1 MNSESCVLLHYIA
14 EQRVS
19 PERLPCC
26 ICPVIKHIPLTS
38 YPSLQVDLRPLIDLD
53 TRLRD
58 LIDEDLTCTCRRD
71 LSRERNFLDLRALVD
86 DTDPGKSNDTLCLIS
101 VNIRIDQT
109 TISIDTNLNNK
120 VLRIKPLRDCDLFE
134 LIDRDSLSKIY
145 LWSKIFTVPISLSRD
160 TLRHHEIG
168 RTWRS
173 IHSEE
178 LEIIIRINRILI
190 KLLMPL
196 WVWTSK
202 SLQRAIT
209 RREIMQS
216 QLPQIRHSIGDYIYI
231 YVHIFTIMI
240 GKRMHSW
247 DYWDYLMRMLL
258 TIRKLKLD
266 TPTIL
271 QIKDPGIRGISL
283 FRLQKLFIISSR
295 IDLFALK
302 SLSTLG
308 IGESFDFKPLCH
320 CLHWSHQHQHEDHD
334 DPW

>member
-1 MNSESCVLLHYIA
+1 MSSENSVLLHYIA

-26 ICPVIKHIPLTS
+26 ICPVIEHILLTS
-38 YPSLQVDLRPLIDLD
+38 YLSLQVDLRPLIDLD

-71 LSRERNFLDLRALVD
+71 LSREPNFLDLRALVD
-86 DTDPGKSNDTLCLIS
+86 DTDPSKSNDTLCLIS

-134 LIDRDSLSKIY
+134 LIDRDSLGKIY
-145 LWSKIFTVPISLSRD
+145 LWSKIFAIPISLSRD

-178 LEIIIRINRILI
+178 LEIIIRIDRILI

-196 WVWTSK
+196 WIWTSK

-216 QLPQIRHSIGDYIYI
+216 QLPQIRYSIRNYHHIY
-231 YVHIFTIMI
+231 
-240 GKRMHSW
+240 KS
-247 DYWDYLMRMLL
+247 LPLL
-258 TIRKLKLD
+258 
-266 TPTIL
+266 
-271 QIKDPGIRGISL
+271 L
-283 FRLQKLFIISSR
+283 FLFIFI
-295 IDLFALK
+295 LK
-302 SLSTLG
+302 
-308 IGESFDFKPLCH
+308 IIREWIEIRF
-320 CLHWSHQHQHEDHD
+320 
-334 DPW
+334 

>member
-1 MNSESCVLLHYIA
+1 M
-14 EQRVS
+14 R
-19 PERLPCC
+19 
-26 ICPVIKHIPLTS
+26 
-38 YPSLQVDLRPLIDLD
+38 
-53 TRLRD
+53 
-58 LIDEDLTCTCRRD
+58 
-71 LSRERNFLDLRALVD
+71 
-86 DTDPGKSNDTLCLIS
+86 TLCLVSI
-101 VNIRIDQT
+101 NIWIDKDR
-109 TISIDTNLNNK
+109 ISIDTNLNNK

-134 LIDRDSLSKIY
+134 LIDRDSLGKIY
-145 LWSKIFTVPISLSRD
+145 LWSKIFAIPISLSRD

-178 LEIIIRINRILI
+178 LEIIIRIDRILI

-196 WVWTSK
+196 WIWTSK

-216 QLPQIRHSIGDYIYI
+216 QLPQIRYSIRDYIHI
-231 YVHIFTIMI
+231 YEQRIFTII
-240 GKRMHSW
+240 TGKRMHSW

-271 QIKDPGIRGISL
+271 QIEDPGIRRVIVL
-283 FRLQKLFIISSR
+283 AFPYANIIGSR
-295 IDLFALK
+295 IELR
-302 SLSTLG
+302 SLEEITTLD
-308 IGESFDFKPLCH
+308 IGDFFYFKPLCH
-320 CLHWSHQHQHEDHD
+320 CRYWSHQHKHQDHY

>member
-1 MNSESCVLLHYIA
+1 MISIDLRENRSTFRIINPNLKDKIVRIESLQDCHVF
-14 EQRVS
+14 
-19 PERLPCC
+19 ERLY
-26 ICPVIKHIPLTS
+26 T
-38 YPSLQVDLRPLIDLD
+38 YPISKQSFLFTRKAYSIFIATLWESLSKCSMDTKISINIIATLWIDLD
-53 TRLRD
+53 ELHQTWIRFDRISKEVFLTYRL
-58 LIDEDLTCTCRRD
+58 
-71 LSRERNFLDLRALVD
+71 F
-86 DTDPGKSNDTLCLIS
+86 
-101 VNIRIDQT
+101 QMY
-109 TISIDTNLNNK
+109 TIITY
-120 VLRIKPLRDCDLFE
+120 R
-134 LIDRDSLSKIY
+134 SL
-145 LWSKIFTVPISLSRD
+145 
-160 TLRHHEIG
+160 
-168 RTWRS
+168 
-173 IHSEE
+173 
-178 LEIIIRINRILI
+178 
-190 KLLMPL
+190 
-196 WVWTSK
+196 
-202 SLQRAIT
+202 
-209 RREIMQS
+209 QS

-320 CLHWSHQHQHEDHD
+320 CLHWSHQHQHQDHY

>member
-26 ICPVIKHIPLTS
+26 ICPVIEHIPLTS

-134 LIDRDSLSKIY
+134 LIDRDSLGKIY
-145 LWSKIFTVPISLSRD
+145 LWSKIFAIPISLSRD

-178 LEIIIRINRILI
+178 LEIIIRIDRILI

-196 WVWTSK
+196 WIWTSK
-202 SLQRAIT
+202 SDQRATT
-209 RREIMQS
+209 RREIMQP
-216 QLPQIRHSIGDYIYI
+216 QLPQIWYSIGDYPY
-231 YVHIFTIMI
+231 MD
-240 GKRMHSW
+240 KSPP
-247 DYWDYLMRMLL
+247 LL
-258 TIRKLKLD
+258 
-266 TPTIL
+266 
-271 QIKDPGIRGISL
+271 L
-283 FRLQKLFIISSR
+283 FLFIFILNIIR
-295 IDLFALK
+295 EWIKIRF
-302 SLSTLG
+302 
-308 IGESFDFKPLCH
+308 
-320 CLHWSHQHQHEDHD
+320 
-334 DPW
+334 

>member
-1 MNSESCVLLHYIA
+1 MGKDISL
-14 EQRVS
+14 VS
-19 PERLPCC
+19 LCFQDHFC
-26 ICPVIKHIPLTS
+26 A
-38 YPSLQVDLRPLIDLD
+38 LIDLD

-134 LIDRDSLSKIY
+134 LIDRDSLGKIY
-145 LWSKIFTVPISLSRD
+145 LWSKIFAIPISLSRD

-178 LEIIIRINRILI
+178 LEIIIRIDRILI

-196 WVWTSK
+196 WIWTSK

-216 QLPQIRHSIGDYIYI
+216 QLPQIRYSIRNYHHIY
-231 YVHIFTIMI
+231 
-240 GKRMHSW
+240 KS
-247 DYWDYLMRMLL
+247 LPLL
-258 TIRKLKLD
+258 
-266 TPTIL
+266 
-271 QIKDPGIRGISL
+271 L
-283 FRLQKLFIISSR
+283 FLFIFI
-295 IDLFALK
+295 LK
-302 SLSTLG
+302 
-308 IGESFDFKPLCH
+308 IIREWIEIRF
-320 CLHWSHQHQHEDHD
+320 
-334 DPW
+334 